1 MMNTSTMTDREITEG
16 IKEGNMLAY
25 KQLFLKYYVP
35 VRRFL
40 TVILSD
46 FEMAQDVAQDIF
58 LKVWLNRDG
67 LSEEKSIKSL
77 VYTMARNAAINNLKQ
92 TGAKK
97 VGDIEDYVIT
107 SSETTDKV
115 EADSLQ
121 SYLLFRIAQMP
132 EKRRKIFMM
141 SRYDCMKN
149 KDIAT
154 QLGISVRT
162 VEKHI
167 ELALKDLN
175 RGNKLL

>member
-1 MMNTSTMTDREITEG
+1 MQ
-16 IKEGNMLAY
+16 AY

-40 TVILSD
+40 TVVLSD

-77 VYTMARNAAINNLKQ
+77 VYTMARNAAINHLKQ
-92 TGAKK
+92 TAQKI
-97 VGDIEDYVIT
+97 GDIGDYVIT

-121 SYLLFRIAQMP
+121 SYLLFKIAQMP

-149 KDIAT
+149 KDIAV

-175 RGNKLL
+175 RGDKLL

>member
-1 MMNTSTMTDREITEG
+1 MTNTSTMTDREITEG
-16 IKEGNMLAY
+16 IKKGNMLAY

-107 SSETTDKV
+107 
-115 EADSLQ
+115 
-121 SYLLFRIAQMP
+121 
-132 EKRRKIFMM
+132 
-141 SRYDCMKN
+141 
-149 KDIAT
+149 
-154 QLGISVRT
+154 
-162 VEKHI
+162 
-167 ELALKDLN
+167 
-175 RGNKLL
+175 

>member
-1 MMNTSTMTDREITEG
+1 MTDQEITAG
-16 IKEGNMLAY
+16 IKEGSMQAY

-40 TVILSD
+40 TVVLSD
-46 FEMAQDVAQDIF
+46 FEIAQDVAQDIF
-58 LKVWLNRDG
+58 LKVWLNREG
-67 LSEEKSIKSL
+67 LSGEKSIKSL
-77 VYTMARNAAINNLKQ
+77 VYTMARNAAINHLKQ

-97 VGDIEDYVIT
+97 IDNIEDYVII
-107 SSETTDKV
+107 SSETSEKV

-149 KDIAT
+149 KDIAARM
-154 QLGISVRT
+154 GISVRT

-175 RGNKLL
+175 SANKQI

>member
-1 MMNTSTMTDREITEG
+1 MTDREITEG
-16 IKEGNMLAY
+16 IKKGNMLAY

-77 VYTMARNAAINNLKQ
+77 VYTMARNTAVNHLRQKSGQLA
-92 TGAKK
+92 
-97 VGDIEDYVIT
+97 GDIEDYVVT
-107 SSETTDKV
+107 SSETTEKV

-121 SYLLFRIAQMP
+121 SYILLRIMKMP
-132 EKRRKIFMM
+132 QKRRRIFMM
-141 SRYDCMKN
+141 SRYDGMKN
-149 KDIAT
+149 KEIAAR
-154 QLGISVRT
+154 LGLSVRT

-167 ELALKDLN
+167 ELALKDL
-175 RGNKLL
+175 RQGGV

>member
-1 MMNTSTMTDREITEG
+1 MINISIMTDQEITAG
-16 IKEGNMLAY
+16 IKEGSMQAY

-40 TVILSD
+40 TVVLSD

-77 VYTMARNAAINNLKQ
+77 VYTMARNAAINHLKQ
-92 TGAKK
+92 TAQKI
-97 VGDIEDYVIT
+97 GDIGDYVIT

-121 SYLLFRIAQMP
+121 SYLLFKIAQMP

-149 KDIAT
+149 KDIAV

-175 RGNKLL
+175 RGDKLL

>member
-1 MMNTSTMTDREITEG
+1 MTDKEITAG
-16 IKEGNMLAY
+16 IKGGSMLAY
-25 KQLFLKYYVP
+25 KQLFLKYYVS

-77 VYTMARNAAINNLKQ
+77 VYTMARNAAINHLKQ
-92 TGAKK
+92 TAQKI
-97 VGDIEDYVIT
+97 GDIGDYVIT

-121 SYLLFRIAQMP
+121 SYLLFKIAQMP

-149 KDIAT
+149 KDIAV

-175 RGNKLL
+175 RGDKLL